1 MHFHSILFATDFS
14 GRDQAAFKSVCQLAF
29 SWNAK
34 LLILHV
40 QENSAGGN
48 SKVDEH
54 TAKSKFRK
62 FVPDDIATSFDHFL
76 RIGNPGKEILKFIE
90 VHNVDLIAL
99 GTHGRTGA
107 ERVFSGSVA
116 ETVIRKANCPV
127 MTIRE
132 DGLNKFA
139 PRGEGELPR
148 ILVPVDFSVYG
159 YAALDFAAKLSLETK
174 AAISILYVDDEST
187 TPAEERALWAQLR
200 KFKPSNAGVV
210 YSHKLLKGDP
220 AKTIYGY
227 SNSKG
232 YDYVIIGTHGRR
244 GMGRALLGS
253 VAEKVVRHA
262 NCPVLTV
269 KPNNKRASVSVI

>member
-1 MHFHSILFATDFS
+1 MNFHSILFATDFS
-14 GRDQAAFKSVCQLAF
+14 ERDQAAFKSVCQLAL

-34 LLILHV
+34 LQILHV
-40 QENSAGGN
+40 QEGGAGGK
-48 SKVDEH
+48 SEVDEH
-54 TAKSKFRK
+54 SVKNKFK
-62 FVPDDIATSFDHFL
+62 NFVPDDIATSFDHFL
-76 RIGNPGKEILKFIE
+76 RVGNPGKEILKFIE
-90 VHNVDLIAL
+90 EHSVDMIAL

-107 ERVFSGSVA
+107 DRVFSGSVA
-116 ETVIRKANCPV
+116 ETVIRKADCPV

-132 DGLNKFA
+132 EGLSKLS
-139 PRGEGELPR
+139 PPGKDELPR

-159 YAALDFAAKLSLETK
+159 YAAMDFAAKLSLETN
-174 AAISILYVDDEST
+174 AVISILYVDDEST
-187 TPAEERALWAQLR
+187 TQAEERAVWEQLR
-200 KFKPSNAGVV
+200 KFKPSNAGVA

-220 AKTIYGY
+220 AKMIYEY

-232 YDYVIIGTHGRR
+232 FDYVIIGTHGRR

-269 KPNNKRASVSVI
+269 KPNNKRASVPIN